1 MADTQTSPRPRS
13 LARTAAALA
22 AAVIAAGALLL
33 LGFYLLHKEKP
44 IAGTP
49 APRAL
54 FKTAVFTIHPQ
65 ERACLSPVTLPRR
78 GDLMQ
83 LEVREV
89 QTGAHGIPPVEAILN
104 APGYHATASL
114 PAEEPEGVVGLPVQP
129 PPHDVI
135 GSICLVNRGTS
146 PVGLAGS
153 TEARSVSRVQLTLNG
168 RPTAGDI
175 ALTFLK
181 NRPQSRLSRIAEVF
195 EHASNL
201 TDRLI
206 PAWLIWLLAVVA
218 LCAVPVGTVAFIHRA
233 LREDE
238 GA

>member
-1 MADTQTSPRPRS
+1 MADTQASRPRRS
-13 LARTAAALA
+13 LARTAAAIA

-33 LGFYLLHKEKP
+33 LAFYLLHKEKP

-54 FKTAVFTIHPQ
+54 FKATVFTIPPHG
-65 ERACLSPVTLPRR
+65 RACLSPVTLPPH
-78 GDLMQ
+78 GDLVQ
-83 LEVREV
+83 FEVREV
-89 QTGAHGIPPVEAILN
+89 QTSAHGVPPVDVVLS
-104 APGYHATASL
+104 APGYRATASL
-114 PAEEPEGVVGLPVQP
+114 PAEEPEGVVGVPVEP
-129 PPHDVI
+129 PPHYVI
-135 GSICLVNRGTS
+135 GSVCLVNRGTS
-146 PVGLAGS
+146 PLGLAGS
-153 TEARSVSRVQLTLNG
+153 TEARSVSRVTLTLNG

-175 ALTFLK
+175 AVTFLK

-206 PAWLIWLLAVVA
+206 PAWLIWVVA
-218 LCAVPVGTVAFIHRA
+218 LVALTAVPVGTVAFINRA

-238 GA
+238 GS

>member
-1 MADTQTSPRPRS
+1 VLATS
-13 LARTAAALA
+13 
-22 AAVIAAGALLL
+22 VIAAGVLLL

-54 FKTAVFTIHPQ
+54 FKSTVFTLVPHQ
-65 ERACLSPVTLPRR
+65 RACMTPVTFPPH

-83 LEVREV
+83 FELREV
-89 QTGAHGIPPVEAILN
+89 PGSVHGVPPVEAILS
-104 APGYHATASL
+104 APGYQATATL
-114 PAEEPEGVVGLPVQP
+114 PAEEPEGVVGLPIEP
-129 PPHDVI
+129 PPHYVI
-135 GSICLVNRGTS
+135 GSVCLVNRGTS
-146 PVGLAGS
+146 AVGLAGS
-153 TEARSVSRVQLTLNG
+153 TEARSVSRVKLTIDG
-168 RPTAGDI
+168 RPAGGDI
-175 ALTFLK
+175 AVTFVK
-181 NRPQSRLSRIAEVF
+181 NRPQTRLSRISEVF

-206 PAWLIWLLAVVA
+206 PPWLIWLLALAA
-218 LCAVPVGTVAFIHRA
+218 LCAVPVGTVASIHRA